1 MALFQ
6 RKNKTTLAA
15 EIVAEMQKA
24 GMASSPLGSGGN
36 YNSAYA
42 ANEMSTAGQGIV
54 TTVGQAVPMPR
65 PGFVEGGGGFGAMLG
80 PASPLLPAPIDVVLD
95 ESGRA
100 LPRKYEYQTAI
111 NLNLTQTEVPFQV
124 LNSLAEQC
132 DIIHRA
138 IEIRVGD
145 IIKQEGAWT
154 LSDQAIADIM
164 QEESCSHAKAALI
177 GRERYGA
184 EINRLRDFWENPYVA
199 SDRTFS
205 EWLTESLWQV
215 FTYDQWCV
223 YPRYNFKGKVL
234 GFDVIDAPTIKIL
247 LDNRG
252 DIPHPP
258 QPAYQQ
264 VLWGFPRGEFIASP
278 DADGEFYAGSGRD
291 KEFLTDQLSVFVKN
305 RRTWSPYG
313 YSPVEEAIPAASLY
327 LNRQVW
333 MNSEYQNGSM
343 PMTFMKT
350 NSQELDIHK
359 LAEFERILNGRLT
372 GNTAERHRI
381 KVLPDGFD
389 PVAMPEM
396 ADRFKS
402 DYDEYIIKRVASIFG
417 VSPAA
422 LGVVARA
429 GLGGGKGA
437 QEGEAENVES
447 VSTKPMED
455 YVVSVINSL
464 SRRYL
469 GADKNVTFVL
479 NDRKGAR
486 EEMDRSKALQT
497 ALFSGQ
503 KTLND
508 VQGELGQNLYDM
520 PEADEPFI
528 VAGNAIQFLKGMLTI
543 DTSGETVGQNDQAQ
557 GNESQSTQGQV
568 NQNTSQGS
576 VGESQ
581 APKAGVGKDIPAVG
595 APADQ
600 KSAMTEELK
609 DFGRFVKSRHKR
621 GNWRAFDF
629 TVFDAELSDNL
640 NEQAYFIVK
649 GATPMPENIY
659 EWASNIVNSEITDTP
674 KGLVTKRQASDLP
687 GYNDKVNVENKHKNA
702 IRLAI
707 SAGVTGVAA
716 AIHQALKTAPTQTED
731 ISAINAIVRQAVQ
744 HNVTVDSTQ
753 LSSVLSSMVSDA
765 SQVGITNATAE
776 MKTIVGPFKP
786 FRAGQ
791 ATQDLLNRADA
802 MAGQIQGTTMQRIQS
817 AIANGVAN
825 GNSASDIG
833 TQISALL
840 NDQARADL
848 IAVTET
854 NIAYNQSAVATYQD
868 AGATGWDWLAY
879 DGACDI
885 CLEGEAAN
893 PHQFGEPV
901 PPEED
906 ASHPNCRCTTAA
918 VLPDTSTSTG
928 E

>member
-6 RKNKTTLAA
+6 RKNKITLAA

-24 GMASSPLGSGGN
+24 GMASTPLGGGA

-54 TTVGQAVPMPR
+54 TTIGQAVPMPR

-80 PASPLLPAPIDVVLD
+80 PAAPLLPAPIDVVLD
-95 ESGRA
+95 DSGRA

-132 DIIHRA
+132 DVIHRA

-145 IIKQEGAWT
+145 IVKQQPSWT
-154 LSDQAIADIM
+154 LSDQAIASIM
-164 QEESCSHAKAALI
+164 EEQNCSHAKAALI
-177 GRERYGA
+177 GRDLYGD
-184 EINRLRDFWENPYVA
+184 EINRLNEFWQNPYVA

-205 EWLTESLWQV
+205 EWMTESLWQI

-223 YPRYNFKGKVL
+223 YPRYNFKGNVL

-247 LDNRG
+247 LNNRG
-252 DIPHPP
+252 DIPSPP
-258 QPAYQQ
+258 EPAYQQ

-278 DADGEFYAGSGRD
+278 EADGEFYSGTGRD
-291 KEFLTDQLSVFVKN
+291 KEYLTDQMSVFIKN

-327 LNRQVW
+327 LNRQAW

-422 LGVVARA
+422 LGVVAKA

-528 VAGNAIQFLKGMLTI
+528 VAGNAIQFLKGMLTV

-568 NQNTSQGS
+568 NQDSSQGS

-581 APKAGVGKDIPAVG
+581 APEAGVGKDIPAVG

-629 TVFDAELSDNL
+629 TVFDAELADNL

-674 KGLVTKRQASDLP
+674 KGLVTKRQMNELP
-687 GYNDKVNVENKHKNA
+687 SYPEVEAVSKKHTKA
-702 IRLAI
+702 MGIALA
-707 SAGVTGVAA
+707 AGVVGIGA
-716 AIHQALKTAPTQTED
+716 AIAQALRAVPKPLEDVAHMKAVAQGAVKSNISMSNAKATNVLKDIYTAGGTAGAKD
-731 ISAINAIVRQAVQ
+731 AARIVR
-744 HNVTVDSTQ
+744 
-753 LSSVLSSMVSDA
+753 SDA
-765 SQVGITNATAE
+765 VLAGRGLQSLLDKAGIT
-776 MKTIVGPFKP
+776 
-786 FRAGQ
+786 
-791 ATQDLLNRADA
+791 
-802 MAGQIQGTTMQRIQS
+802 IQGINQTTMTRISDSLFLGISQGMS
-817 AIANGVAN
+817 AR
-825 GNSASDIG
+825 DIG
-833 TQISALL
+833 TAIDLII
-840 NDQARADL
+840 NDPSRADI

-854 NIAYNQSAVATYQD
+854 NRAYNASAVETYQSAGIEQF
-868 AGATGWDWLAY
+868 DWLAY
-879 DGACDI
+879 DGACEE
-885 CLEGEAAN
+885 CLAQEEQN
-893 PHQFGEPV
+893 PHDITDDY
-901 PPEED
+901 PPE
-906 ASHPNCRCTTAA
+906 HPSCRCTVAA

>member
-15 EIVAEMQKA
+15 EIVAELQKA
-24 GMASSPLGSGGN
+24 GIANSPLGNAGG

-65 PGFVEGGGGFGAMLG
+65 PGFSEGGGGFGAMLG

-111 NLNLTQTEVPFQV
+111 NLNITQTEVPFQV
-124 LNSLAEQC
+124 LHSLVEQC

-164 QEESCSHAKAALI
+164 QEESCSHAKAALL

-184 EINRLRDFWENPYVA
+184 EINRLRDFWENPYVS
-199 SDRTFS
+199 SDRSFS

-223 YPRYNFKGKVL
+223 YPRYNFGGKVI
-234 GFDVIDAPTIKIL
+234 GFDVIDAPTIKL
-247 LDNRG
+247 LLNNRG
-252 DIPHPP
+252 DRPSPP
-258 QPAYQQ
+258 EPFAQQ

-278 DADGEFYAGSGRD
+278 DADGEFYAGSGKN
-291 KEFLTDQLSVFVKN
+291 KEFLTDQLSVFIKN
-305 RRTWSPYG
+305 RRTWSAYG
-313 YSPVEEAIPAASLY
+313 YSPVEESIPAASLY

-422 LGVVARA
+422 LGVVTKA

-469 GADKNVTFVL
+469 NADKNVTFVL

-486 EEMDRSKALQT
+486 EDLERSKALQT

-508 VQGELGQNLYDM
+508 VQGELSQNLYDM

-528 VAGNAIQFLKGMLTI
+528 VAGNTIQFLKGMLSV
-543 DTSGETVGQNDQAQ
+543 DTSGETV
-557 GNESQSTQGQV
+557 
-568 NQNTSQGS
+568 
-576 VGESQ
+576 SQ
-581 APKAGVGKDIPAVG
+581 AETAVEANKPADAQPPKQSPVGLDIPAVG

-600 KSAMTEELK
+600 KSAISEELK

-629 TVFDAELSDNL
+629 TVFDAEVADNL

-659 EWASNIVNSEITDTP
+659 EWASGIVNSEITDTP
-674 KGLVTKRQASDLP
+674 KGLVTKREMHELP
-687 GYNDKVNVENKHKNA
+687 SYPEVEAVSKKHSKA
-702 IRLAI
+702 MRIALA
-707 SAGVTGVAA
+707 TGVAGVGA
-716 AIHQALKTAPTQTED
+716 AISQALRAIPAPLEDAEHMRAVAHGAVRSNVSMNNNRAVRVLKDIYTAGGKAGGKD
-731 ISAINAIVRQAVQ
+731 AARVVR
-744 HNVTVDSTQ
+744 
-753 LSSVLSSMVSDA
+753 SDA
-765 SQVGITNATAE
+765 VLAGRGLQSLLDKAGIT
-776 MKTIVGPFKP
+776 
-786 FRAGQ
+786 
-791 ATQDLLNRADA
+791 
-802 MAGQIQGTTMQRIQS
+802 IQGITQSTMTRISDSLLIGISEGMS
-817 AIANGVAN
+817 AR
-825 GNSASDIG
+825 DIG
-833 TQISALL
+833 TAIDLII
-840 NDQARADL
+840 NDQARADI
-848 IAVTET
+848 IAITET
-854 NIAYNQSAVATYQD
+854 NRAYNASAVDTYQSAGIEQF
-868 AGATGWDWLAY
+868 DWLAY
-879 DGACDI
+879 DGACDE
-885 CLEGEAAN
+885 CSAQEDAN
-893 PHQFGEPV
+893 PHDITDDY
-901 PPEED
+901 PPE
-906 ASHPNCRCTTAA
+906 HPSCRCSVAA
-918 VLPDTSTSTG
+918 VLPDTTTDTSTDSG

>member
-1 MALFQ
+1 MALFK
-6 RKNKTTLAA
+6 RKNNTSLAV

-24 GMASSPLGSGGN
+24 GMASTPLGGGA

-65 PGFVEGGGGFGAMLG
+65 PGFTEGGGGFGAMLG
-80 PASPLLPAPIDVVLD
+80 PAAPLLPAPIDVVLD
-95 ESGRA
+95 DSGRA

-145 IIKQEGAWT
+145 IIKQEGSWT
-154 LSDQAIADIM
+154 LSDQAISTIM

-184 EINRLRDFWENPYVA
+184 EINRLRDFWENPYVS
-199 SDRTFS
+199 SDRSFS

-215 FTYDQWCV
+215 FTYDQWCI
-223 YPRYNFKGKVL
+223 YPRYNFKGNVL

-252 DIPHPP
+252 DRPSPP
-258 QPAYQQ
+258 EPAYQQ

-278 DADGEFYAGSGRD
+278 DADGEFYSGTGRD
-291 KEFLTDQLSVFVKN
+291 KEYLTDQLSVFVKN

-422 LGVVARA
+422 LGVVSRA

-469 GADKNVTFVL
+469 NADKNVTFVL

-486 EEMDRSKALQT
+486 EDLERSKALET
-497 ALFSGQ
+497 SLFSGQ

-528 VAGNAIQFLKGMLTI
+528 VAGNTVTFLKGLLTVNVQ
-543 DTSGETVGQNDQAQ
+543 GETTGQAQ
-557 GNESQSTQGQV
+557 PDEHLQLSQEGKITQSQEGSQSTL
-568 NQNTSQGS
+568 SE
-576 VGESQ
+576 GESQ
-581 APKAGVGKDIPAVG
+581 VGQRESRPPKAGVGKDIPAVG

-600 KSAMTEELK
+600 KSAITEELK

-629 TVFDAELSDNL
+629 TVFNAELADNL

-659 EWASNIVNSEITDTP
+659 EWASDIVNSEITDTP
-674 KGLVTKRQASDLP
+674 KGLVTKRNKEDLP
-687 GYNDKVNVENKHKNA
+687 GFQHRIDLQQKHVKDVQTA
-702 IRLAI
+702 LAASVI
-707 SAGVTGVAA
+707 GIAA
-716 AIHQALKTAPTQTED
+716 AVDQAHVSIPAVGTD
-731 ISAINAIVRQAVQ
+731 ISAVRSIAEQAVQ
-744 HNVTVDSTQ
+744 HNV
-753 LSSVLSSMVSDA
+753 
-765 SQVGITNATAE
+765 
-776 MKTIVGPFKP
+776 KTETT
-786 FRAGQ
+786 Q
-791 ATQDLLNRADA
+791 ATQVITRLYTDSANVGAKRAA
-802 MAGQIQGTTMQRIQS
+802 KEV
-817 AIANGVAN
+817 NGVPTVGKTTERLLSDAKLTIKDIN
-825 GNSASDIG
+825 ETTLKRISDAITIGMHQGQTRKDMYNAVNSIV
-833 TQISALL
+833 
-840 NDQARADL
+840 NDPARAMM
-848 IAVTET
+848 ITITESSRSYNAGLSDT
-854 NIAYNQSAVATYQD
+854 FAAAGIEQFNWIAYSTACPECDDMESNNP
-868 AGATGWDWLAY
+868 Y
-879 DGACDI
+879 DVGSD
-885 CLEGEAAN
+885 
-893 PHQFGEPV
+893 EP
-901 PPEED
+901 PL
-906 ASHPNCRCTTAA
+906 HPNCECDMEPITPEFQ
-918 VLPDTSTSTG
+918 L
-928 E
+928 

>member
-1 MALFQ
+1 M
-6 RKNKTTLAA
+6 
-15 EIVAEMQKA
+15 
-24 GMASSPLGSGGN
+24 
-36 YNSAYA
+36 
-42 ANEMSTAGQGIV
+42 
-54 TTVGQAVPMPR
+54 
-65 PGFVEGGGGFGAMLG
+65 
-80 PASPLLPAPIDVVLD
+80 
-95 ESGRA
+95 
-100 LPRKYEYQTAI
+100 
-111 NLNLTQTEVPFQV
+111 
-124 LNSLAEQC
+124 
-132 DIIHRA
+132 
-138 IEIRVGD
+138 
-145 IIKQEGAWT
+145 
-154 LSDQAIADIM
+154 
-164 QEESCSHAKAALI
+164 
-177 GRERYGA
+177 
-184 EINRLRDFWENPYVA
+184 
-199 SDRTFS
+199 
-205 EWLTESLWQV
+205 
-215 FTYDQWCV
+215 
-223 YPRYNFKGKVL
+223 L

-252 DIPHPP
+252 DSPHPP

-278 DADGEFYAGSGRD
+278 DADGEFYSGTGRD

-508 VQGELGQNLYDM
+508 VQGELGQNLYNM

-528 VAGNAIQFLKGMLTI
+528 VAGNAIQFLKGMLTV

-568 NQNTSQGS
+568 AEGNAQGS

-581 APKAGVGKDIPAVG
+581 APEAGVGKDIPAVG

-629 TVFDAELSDNL
+629 TVFDAELADNL

-674 KGLVTKRQASDLP
+674 KGLVTKRQMNELP
-687 GYNDKVNVENKHKNA
+687 SYPQVEAVSKKHSKA
-702 IRLAI
+702 IGIALA
-707 SAGVTGVAA
+707 AGVVGIGA
-716 AIHQALKTAPTQTED
+716 AIAQALRAVPKPLEDVAHMKAVAQGAVKSNISMSNAKATNVLKDIYTAGGTAGAKDAAQV
-731 ISAINAIVRQAVQ
+731 VR
-744 HNVTVDSTQ
+744 
-753 LSSVLSSMVSDA
+753 SDA
-765 SQVGITNATAE
+765 VLAGKGLQNLLDKAGITIQGINDTTMTRISDSLFLGISQGMSARDIGTA
-776 MKTIVGPFKP
+776 I
-786 FRAGQ
+786 
-791 ATQDLLNRADA
+791 DLIINDPNRAD
-802 MAGQIQGTTMQRIQS
+802 I
-817 AIANGVAN
+817 
-825 GNSASDIG
+825 
-833 TQISALL
+833 
-840 NDQARADL
+840 

-854 NIAYNQSAVATYQD
+854 NRAYNASAVDTYQSAGIEQF
-868 AGATGWDWLAY
+868 DWLAY
-879 DGACDI
+879 DGACDD
-885 CLEGEAAN
+885 CSAQEDAN
-893 PHQFGEPV
+893 PHDITDDY
-901 PPEED
+901 PPE
-906 ASHPNCRCTTAA
+906 HPSCRCTVAA